1 MLTLVFASNERLLRV
16 KNSNI
21 CDEIL
26 IIILEILRI
35 TILYSR
41 KIVFADKKRDEV
53 CVLLRKN

>member
-26 IIILEILRI
+26 IILEIIRI

>member
-1 MLTLVFASNERLLRV
+1 MLTLVFTSNERLLRV

-26 IIILEILRI
+26 IIILEIIRI